1 MARYGKIHSMPAAL
15 QNETSELID
24 AGKTEQEVAE
34 WLNETLTKA
43 AIKGLEPD
51 VTQQNVSAWKKS
63 GFQRWKENKRAR
75 DLADR
80 ISAISETADPTTPD
94 SADKLAAALIAEL
107 AIELAIVKENY
118 EPGEERT
125 RRILM
130 IVAGVVQLRRTNQA
144 KGWLKIEVAKTK
156 MSLTRFQRETGDQI
170 NVLTEDPEKTERGL
184 STEALE
190 EIDCLIGEK
199 DDDEHTY
206 ETMSEQEVRDKKIQ
220 MKEASSF
227 L

>member
-1 MARYGKIHSMPAAL
+1 MPAKPNKKSPSGSTRPSPKPPSRAS
-15 QNETSELID
+15 NPT
-24 AGKTEQEVAE
+24 V
-34 WLNETLTKA
+34 N
-43 AIKGLEPD
+43 
-51 VTQQNVSAWKKS
+51 QQNVSAWKKS

-107 AIELAIVKENY
+107 AIIKENY